1 MVTLAEHHRIQG
13 LHARAR
19 ELIEAAEGSRDYLRR
34 QYLMDLASTHE
45 RVAAEFELQ
54 AEKRNMSGAKP
65 QREKLPP
72 TAH

>member
-13 LHARAR
+13 LHTRAR

-34 QYLMDLASTHE
+34 QYLKDLASTHE

-54 AEKRNMSGAKP
+54 AEEKHVWGAKAP
-65 QREKLPP
+65 RGKLPP
-72 TAH
+72 TAR

>member
-1 MVTLAEHHRIQG
+1 MVTLAQYHRIQG
-13 LHARAR
+13 LHTRAR

-54 AEKRNMSGAKP
+54 AEKKRSMSGAQSPDVK
-65 QREKLPP
+65 KS
-72 TAH
+72 H